1 MNLSL
6 RKNFYLS
13 IFIFIAAVAGLCFS
27 PWYVFGLIIE
37 EGDKIQSVQSETVT
51 LNKQRARINE
61 LVKEYER
68 VDESALQLEQSLLS
82 SPDKLKFI
90 LLIEEL
96 ARDTNLEHL
105 LDVAGADPEAAYF
118 NISAFGSFNN
128 VLKFIYLLENAP
140 YYISVQK
147 IQITKGS
154 AKDGSSIVRAQMFIK
169 VFSQ

>member
-1 MNLSL
+1 MNLSPQ
-6 RKNFYLS
+6 KNFYLS
-13 IFIFIAAVAGLCFS
+13 IFIFVAAVAGLCFL
-27 PWYVFGLIIE
+27 PWYVFSLIIE
-37 EGDKIQSVQSETVT
+37 EGNKIQSVQSETVT

-61 LVKEYER
+61 LIKEYER
-68 VDESALQLEQSLLS
+68 VEESALRLEQSLLS
-82 SPDKLKFI
+82 SSDKLKFI

-96 ARDTNLEHL
+96 SRDTNVEHL

-118 NISAFGSFNN
+118 NISAFGSFSN

-140 YYISVQK
+140 YYISIRK

-169 VFSQ
+169 VFAQ

>member
-6 RKNFYLS
+6 RKKFYLS
-13 IFIFIAAVAGLCFS
+13 IFIFIAAVAGLCFL

-61 LVKEYER
+61 LMKEYER
-68 VDESALQLEQSLLS
+68 VGESSLRLEQSLLS
-82 SPDKLKFI
+82 SSDKLKFI

-118 NISAFGSFNN
+118 NISVFGSFDN